1 MWQLRNFA
9 SNQSKTLKALK
20 IAICFSYQPQQQL
33 QQKKLNVKIFSNLL
47 DIDSLLTVALS
58 IGFLHTF
65 DELAFL

>member
-33 QQKKLNVKIFSNLL
+33 QQKKLKVKMF
-47 DIDSLLTVALS
+47 
-58 IGFLHTF
+58 
-65 DELAFL
+65 